1 MIMSTWSII
10 MMIESPYN
18 NLHRISE
25 TRYISSALKI
35 TWAIYQRSDNKTI
48 KPLFWHINWLN
59 LWCTGP
65 TRYRWMSVR
74 VRGCTLFFIGLKC
87 QYFNLSACS
96 LFWFH
101 FTSYVLYLFGNDWR
115 CQYLFSVCYTMHWV
129 YSIVQTIYTF
139 IYYICIFSVCSA

>member
-59 LWCTGP
+59 LWRTGP

-74 VRGCTLFFIGLKC
+74 VRERTLFFYWIEVPIFQSIRMFIVLVSFYLVCALFIRKRLTMPIFILGVLCNALGLH
-87 QYFNLSACS
+87 YSTN
-96 LFWFH
+96 H
-101 FTSYVLYLFGNDWR
+101 IYV
-115 CQYLFSVCYTMHWV
+115 
-129 YSIVQTIYTF
+129 
-139 IYYICIFSVCSA
+139 YILHMYI